1 MACAAWPRWSIDVVE
16 GNNDVDLVIGVVVN
30 KLALGAEQMESPEA
44 SYTLSSRGMKLSS
57 GFSRIPRF
65 ASG

>member
-1 MACAAWPRWSIDVVE
+1 ME